1 MSSAWRVQSGRDH
14 IGTLRTSP
22 HQIVQTCACLSDAR
36 NIGQPQS
43 VAPTNTP
50 GYGGTGPEYRPERPL
65 AGPGRRFT

>member
-22 HQIVQTCACLSDAR
+22 HQIVQTCACLSAAR

-43 VAPTNTP
+43 IVPTNAP
-50 GYGGTGPEYRPERPL
+50 GYGGTGPAHRPERPPV
-65 AGPGRRFT
+65 APVRHPK